1 MAPLPPPSSVGD
13 DSDVSTPPRKRPRQ
27 EAGSTSNA
35 VSKREPRL
43 FVPFRALGLITNHV
57 PFVLQTRSFKG
68 ATEGPR
74 IHILTCLGK
83 SWALWEGGK
92 MTLLF
97 VGPDAP
103 DVIAWMAMD
112 GDAVWVSAGVW
123 LLKYIRGKEVSSNIA
138 YITIFGSFILTLT
151 EQGDRMLTWE
161 TATGTLQSTVEFER
175 GFTATSILHPATY
188 LNKVLVASSE
198 GSMELWNIASQKR
211 IYAFPSSSL
220 LTTPSLPLLG
230 APSFQ
235 SASIS
240 SLVQSPAID
249 VVGIGFTSGEISVY
263 DPILASASSSGH
275 IALWDL
281 NAGGRLLHMVKG
293 AHDSAIRGMEWDN
306 SVKQWVFDTPTA
318 APRLLKFRSGHHAP
332 PHLIRYYG
340 DDGKALLTASRD
352 RSLRCTSVVRDSRS
366 FELSQGSIQ
375 KKANS
380 LGLQVDKLK
389 FPAITSLSYSP
400 ARAKDWDDIMT
411 GHTDETFART
421 WTMQSKRLGK
431 HTLGFAGDAAKSAK
445 GKEKATLGSVK
456 ATCVTAC
463 GNFGLAGS
471 STGQV
476 YMWNMQSGI
485 RRRVF
490 KIGNAPEEVSGRV
503 HSSNA
508 GKKERSVTGI
518 VSDSLNQWVVV
529 STLDGTVNF
538 FDFRTAELEH
548 TLVLPTTATAMILQ
562 RDSGLIAVMC
572 DDLVIRIID
581 LETRRIVREL
591 GGFRGRILDMAFSP
605 DSRWLLTTSLD
616 SIIRTFDVPTGRLID
631 AFKTSSVATSL
642 AFSPTNDFLA
652 TSHIDSLGVFLWANR
667 AQYANV
673 TFNGIGDEDIEEVNL
688 PSVQGTEEEE
698 VLEALEALKVD
709 EKDVNVFS
717 TPPQLDGDLIT
728 LTLLPRSR
736 WQTLLNLEVIQQRNK
751 PKEAPKAPE
760 QAPFFIP
767 TLPGVETRF
776 ALEDAK
782 SKKQKEREEEEERR
796 KERSRRMLGG
806 IESVFVKKM
815 EEATREGDYEDFF
828 NYAKALSPA
837 ALDLEIRSLLSLESL
852 TLFMHALTQ
861 RLKSHRDFEAVEAM
875 MKVFLQVHGE
885 VLIEN
890 GEELGEAMRELEG
903 VHRKESQRVLELVT
917 SSLGTLGFVRDTL

>member
-1 MAPLPPPSSVGD
+1 
-13 DSDVSTPPRKRPRQ
+13 
-27 EAGSTSNA
+27 
-35 VSKREPRL
+35 
-43 FVPFRALGLITNHV
+43 
-57 PFVLQTRSFKG
+57 
-68 ATEGPR
+68 
-74 IHILTCLGK
+74 
-83 SWALWEGGK
+83 
-92 MTLLF
+92 
-97 VGPDAP
+97 
-103 DVIAWMAMD
+103 
-112 GDAVWVSAGVW
+112 
-123 LLKYIRGKEVSSNIA
+123 
-138 YITIFGSFILTLT
+138 
-151 EQGDRMLTWE
+151 
-161 TATGTLQSTVEFER
+161 
-175 GFTATSILHPATY
+175 
-188 LNKVLVASSE
+188 
-198 GSMELWNIASQKR
+198 MELWNIASQKR

-263 DPILASASSSGH
+263 DVRADERLMRMRMDPTSSSPSAISALAFRSDSQPILASASSSGH

-293 AHDSAIRGMEWDN
+293 AHDSAIRGMEWVPGQPVLVTSGEDN

-366 FELSQGSIQ
+366 FELSQGSVQ

-529 STLDGTVNF
+529 STLDGTVNVS
-538 FDFRTAELEH
+538 DTPTAQFCLTMLFH
-548 TLVLPTTATAMILQ
+548 SSSISDQPSSNTPL
-562 RDSGLIAVMC
+562 S
-572 DDLVIRIID
+572 
-581 LETRRIVREL
+581 
-591 GGFRGRILDMAFSP
+591 SP
-605 DSRWLLTTSLD
+605 
-616 SIIRTFDVPTGRLID
+616 
-631 AFKTSSVATSL
+631 
-642 AFSPTNDFLA
+642 
-652 TSHIDSLGVFLWANR
+652 
-667 AQYANV
+667 
-673 TFNGIGDEDIEEVNL
+673 
-688 PSVQGTEEEE
+688 
-698 VLEALEALKVD
+698 
-709 EKDVNVFS
+709 
-717 TPPQLDGDLIT
+717 PPQQ
-728 LTLLPRSR
+728 P
-736 WQTLLNLEVIQQRNK
+736 
-751 PKEAPKAPE
+751 
-760 QAPFFIP
+760 
-767 TLPGVETRF
+767 
-776 ALEDAK
+776 
-782 SKKQKEREEEEERR
+782 
-796 KERSRRMLGG
+796 
-806 IESVFVKKM
+806 
-815 EEATREGDYEDFF
+815 
-828 NYAKALSPA
+828 
-837 ALDLEIRSLLSLESL
+837 
-852 TLFMHALTQ
+852 
-861 RLKSHRDFEAVEAM
+861 
-875 MKVFLQVHGE
+875 
-885 VLIEN
+885 
-890 GEELGEAMRELEG
+890 
-903 VHRKESQRVLELVT
+903 
-917 SSLGTLGFVRDTL
+917 

>member
-1 MAPLPPPSSVGD
+1 M
-13 DSDVSTPPRKRPRQ
+13 
-27 EAGSTSNA
+27 
-35 VSKREPRL
+35 
-43 FVPFRALGLITNHV
+43 
-57 PFVLQTRSFKG
+57 
-68 ATEGPR
+68 
-74 IHILTCLGK
+74 
-83 SWALWEGGK
+83 
-92 MTLLF
+92 
-97 VGPDAP
+97 
-103 DVIAWMAMD
+103 
-112 GDAVWVSAGVW
+112 
-123 LLKYIRGKEVSSNIA
+123 
-138 YITIFGSFILTLT
+138 FILIS
-151 EQGDRMLTWE
+151 QV
-161 TATGTLQSTVEFER
+161 A
-175 GFTATSILHPATY
+175 SIL
-188 LNKVLVASSE
+188 
-198 GSMELWNIASQKR
+198 
-211 IYAFPSSSL
+211 
-220 LTTPSLPLLG
+220 LPLLL
-230 APSFQ
+230 P
-235 SASIS
+235 
-240 SLVQSPAID
+240 ID
-249 VVGIGFTSGEISVY
+249 GQ
-263 DPILASASSSGH
+263 PILASASSAGH
-275 IALWDL
+275 LALWDL

-293 AHDSAIRGMEWDN
+293 AHDSAIRGMEWVPGQPVLVTSGEDN

-318 APRLLKFRSGHHAP
+318 SPRLLKFRSGHHAP

-366 FELSQGSIQ
+366 FELSQGSVQ

-389 FPAITSLSYSP
+389 FPPVTTLSYSP
-400 ARAKDWDDIMT
+400 ARAKDWDDILT
-411 GHTDETFART
+411 GHADEAVART

-431 HTLGFAGDAAKSAK
+431 YTLSFAEDTGKSAK
-445 GKEKATLGSVK
+445 GKEKAPLGSVK
-456 ATCVTAC
+456 STCVTAC

-471 STGQV
+471 STGQ
-476 YMWNMQSGI
+476 
-485 RRRVF
+485 
-490 KIGNAPEEVSGRV
+490 IGTAPEEVAGRV

-518 VSDSLNQWVVV
+518 VTDSLNQWVVV
-529 STLDGTVNF
+529 CTLDGTVNF

-616 SIIRTFDVPTGRLID
+616 SIIRTFDIPTGRLID

-642 AFSPTNDFLA
+642 SFSPTNDFLA

-673 TFNGIGDEDIEEVNL
+673 TFKGISDEDIEEANL
-688 PSVQGTEEEE
+688 PSVQGTEEEA

-776 ALEDAK
+776 ALDDVK
-782 SKKQKEREEEEERR
+782 SKKQKERQEEEERR

-806 IESVFVKKM
+806 VESVFVRKM
-815 EEATREGDYEDFF
+815 EESNRDGDYEDFF
-828 NYAKALSPA
+828 NYAKSLSPA

-852 TLFMHALTQ
+852 ALFMHALTQ
-861 RLKSHRDFEAVEAM
+861 RLRSHRDFEAVEAM
-875 MKVFLQVHGE
+875 IKVFLQVHGE

-890 GEELGEAMRELEG
+890 GEELGEAMKELEG
-903 VHRKESQRVLELVT
+903 VHRKGSQRVLELVT